1 MLVGVTIQH
10 RGHAPE
16 ARLGGVGLGR
26 VGAGSGRGRR
36 RSEEDEAEQPDR
48 FDEEPFEGVG
58 AQKTTSVSGD
68 NNVARSQPQLV
79 GWRTCLDVADM
90 IDCVID

>member
-16 ARLGGVGLGR
+16 ARLRGVGLGR

-36 RSEEDEAEQPDR
+36 RSEEDEAEQPDG
-48 FDEEPFEGVG
+48 FYEEPYEGVG
-58 AQKTTSVSGD
+58 AQ
-68 NNVARSQPQLV
+68 NNDVARSKPQLV